1 MSRAIS
7 RKTSQ
12 TSFVSIVTFLGV
24 SLFVVAPPA
33 LAAEADATLQEG
45 DADTTPSV
53 ASAPRVRLPV
63 YQPPRVGK
71 PARTIGGGSRG
82 PGDGY
87 PELYVLVPAHVAQTT
102 LEQPSLFWYVD
113 EVPKFPMRVDFT
125 LLDEDGDDPLVQVS
139 LAAIE
144 RAGIHRIRLSD
155 YGVKLQPGI
164 EYEWSVSLV
173 PDEKA
178 RSKDIVATGWID
190 RVATSSGTDAE
201 PSGTDEK
208 GMNEENKDSA
218 VHVFAS
224 KGLWYDALAEID
236 DQIQAQPNDKELS
249 AMRAALLRQV
259 GLEDVA
265 NASL

>member
-1 MSRAIS
+1 MSRAMSRAMS

-12 TSFVSIVTFLGV
+12 SSFVSIATLLGV
-24 SLFVVAPPA
+24 SVFVVAPPA
-33 LAAEADATLQEG
+33 SATEADATLQAG
-45 DADTTPSV
+45 NADTTPSV

-87 PELYVLVPAHVAQTT
+87 PELYVLVPAHVAQTA

-113 EVPKFPMRVDFT
+113 EVPKLPMRVDFT
-125 LLDEDGDDPLVQVS
+125 LLDEDGVDPLVQVS

-190 RVATSSGTDAE
+190 RVEASSGTDAK
-201 PSGTDEK
+201 S
-208 GMNEENKDSA
+208 MNEENKDGA
-218 VHVFAS
+218 VHAFAS

-236 DQIQAQPNDKELS
+236 DQIRAQPNDKELS